1 MKGCLNMK
9 ITIVEKNIS
18 QQGANL
24 VNEFDSYYDMETDE
38 FKHEKDSFES
48 ATTIINRFRK
58 NDISYSPY
66 GFNSFE
72 LYLNGEL
79 IATIDPCFTVDN
91 ETYLNWYD
99 CFDYAN
105 DDNFSLSDVNK
116 ITKRL
121 SVISYTKMIDILDSE
136 YEETFSE

>member
-1 MKGCLNMK
+1 MK

-48 ATTIINRFRK
+48 SKILINCFRK

-66 GFNSFE
+66 GFNMFE
-72 LYLNGEL
+72 LYLNDEL
-79 IATIDPCFTVDN
+79 IATIDPCFTVGN
-91 ETYLNWYD
+91 ETYLNWHD
-99 CFDYAN
+99 CFDCAN
-105 DDNFSLSDVNK
+105 DKDFSLSDVDK
-116 ITKRL
+116 ISKRL
-121 SVISYTKMIDILDSE
+121 TVISYPKMIDILDSE

>member
-1 MKGCLNMK
+1 MK
-9 ITIVEKNIS
+9 ITIVEKNVN

-24 VNEFDSYYDMETDE
+24 VNEFNSYYESETNE

-48 ATTIINRFRK
+48 AKILINRFRK

-66 GFNSFE
+66 GFNTFE
-72 LYLNGEL
+72 LYLNDEL

-99 CFDYAN
+99 CFDCAN
-105 DDNFSLSDVNK
+105 DKDFSLSNVDK
-116 ITKRL
+116 ISKRL
-121 SVISYTKMIDILDSE
+121 TVISYPKMIDILDSE

>member
-1 MKGCLNMK
+1 MK
-9 ITIVEKNIS
+9 ITIVEKNVN
-18 QQGANL
+18 QQGDNL
-24 VNEFDSYYDMETDE
+24 VNEFDSYYESETNE
-38 FKHEKDSFES
+38 FKHEKDSFIS
-48 ATTIINRFRK
+48 AETIINRFRK

-72 LYLNGEL
+72 LYLNDEI
-79 IATIDPCFTVDN
+79 IATIDPCFTVAN

-105 DDNFSLSDVNK
+105 DKDFSLSDVDK

-121 SVISYTKMIDILDSE
+121 IIISYSKMIDILDSE

>member
-1 MKGCLNMK
+1 MK
-9 ITIVEKNIS
+9 ITIIEKNFT

-24 VNEFDSYYDMETDE
+24 VNEFKSYYESETNE

-48 ATTIINRFRK
+48 AKILINRFRK

-66 GFNSFE
+66 GFNTFE
-72 LYLNGEL
+72 LYLNDEL
-79 IATIDPCFTVDN
+79 IATINPCFTVDN
-91 ETYLNWYD
+91 ETYLSWYD

-105 DDNFSLSDVNK
+105 DKDFSLSDVDK
-116 ITKRL
+116 ISKRL
-121 SVISYTKMIDILDSE
+121 TVISYSKMIDILDSE

>member
-1 MKGCLNMK
+1 MK
-9 ITIVEKNIS
+9 ITIVEKNVN
-18 QQGANL
+18 QQGGNL
-24 VNEFDSYYDMETDE
+24 VNEFESYYETETNE
-38 FKHEKDSFES
+38 FKHEKDSFIS
-48 ATTIINRFRK
+48 AKTIINRFRK

-72 LYLNGEL
+72 LYLNDEL
-79 IATIDPCFTVDN
+79 IATIEPCFTVDN

-105 DDNFSLSDVNK
+105 DKDFSLSDVDK
-116 ITKRL
+116 ISKRL
-121 SVISYTKMIDILDSE
+121 TVISYSKLIDILDGE